1 MKPIPL
7 QPNLPTPTN
16 CFGKPVPAS
25 QWYVCPNCKKESPLT
40 KKRVGLTDE
49 EIEDEWE
56 RVTGH
61 SIFGGDKSEGRA
73 MYLSADEV
81 IEFAR
86 AIEAKLKEKNG
97 Y

>member
-40 KKRVGLTDE
+40 KEWVGLTVE
-49 EIEDEWE
+49 
-56 RVTGH
+56 
-61 SIFGGDKSEGRA
+61 
-73 MYLSADEV
+73 EV
-81 IEFAR
+81 IDAWATSKGDVLRRLEPFAR
-86 AIEAKLKEKNG
+86 AIEAKLKEKNT
-97 Y
+97 

>member
-40 KKRVGLTDE
+40 KEWVGLTGDE
-49 EIEDEWE
+49 ILARSGLDC
-56 RVTGH
+56 
-61 SIFGGDKSEGRA
+61 
-73 MYLSADEV
+73 ADDWAFD
-81 IEFAR
+81 FAR
-86 AIEAKLKEKNG
+86 AIDDLLKEKNS
-97 Y
+97 

>member
-40 KKRVGLTDE
+40 KEWVGLTD
-49 EIEDEWE
+49 DELRHAYGEVSGNEWCL
-56 RVTGH
+56 
-61 SIFGGDKSEGRA
+61 GGISNAETYYD
-73 MYLSADEV
+73 
-81 IEFAR
+81 I
-86 AIEAKLKEKNG
+86 IEAKLKEKNS
-97 Y
+97 

>member
-40 KKRVGLTDE
+40 KKWVGLTDE
-49 EIEDEWE
+49 EIEQL
-56 RVTGH
+56 
-61 SIFGGDKSEGRA
+61 GDKHLVSVQEYIGSGDYVSYFEGET
-73 MYLSADEV
+73 D
-81 IEFAR
+81 FAR
-86 AIEAKLKEKNG
+86 AIEAKLRAKNG
-97 Y
+97 F